1 MLLDTSGL
9 MCLFDRKDHRHASA
23 VKYYDSATR
32 RLVHNY
38 VFAEFVALTIA
49 RRAPLAEALKFIDAI
64 HRTEEVETVWVD
76 PRVHESA
83 MQLLIQVEDKRWSLC
98 DAVSFLLMTAY
109 SMGQA
114 LTTDHNF
121 EQAGFVRLLQQ

>member
-9 MCLFDRKDHRHASA
+9 MCLFDRKDYRHASA

-38 VFAEFVALTIA
+38 VFAEFVALAIA

-64 HRTEEVETVWVD
+64 HRTEEIETVWVD
-76 PRVHESA
+76 PHVHESA
-83 MQLLIQVEDKRWSLC
+83 MQLLIQFEDKRWSLC

-109 SMGQA
+109 SMAQA

>member
-9 MCLFDRKDHRHASA
+9 MCLFDRRDVRHASA
-23 VKYYDSATR
+23 SKHYDSAAR

-38 VFAEFVALTIA
+38 VFTEFVALAIA
-49 RRAPLAEALKFIDAI
+49 RRAPLADALRFIEAIQASDEIKTI
-64 HRTEEVETVWVD
+64 WVD
-76 PRVHESA
+76 PHVHESA

-98 DAVSFLLMTAY
+98 DAVSFLLMTAN
-109 SMGQA
+109 SIDRA

-121 EQAGFVRLLQQ
+121 EQAGFIRLLTQ